1 MHTIKCAMSQQLTPM
16 PPQPSQDL
24 QQLVRSE
31 VDRATTLQLLERQI
45 EEGEAAFVRMGQ
57 ALRRIRDE
65 KLYDQPSFK
74 AYCEERWKWGR
85 EHAYF
90 LMQAAQNYAIV
101 AESKTVD
108 VLPMQGR
115 QMRAIHAAPDEQKPA
130 VWDRAVEIAGG
141 EQPTSMQ
148 VTQAVEEFKPES
160 QRSNVVQMR
169 PAKPPKPLENTE
181 ILGTELS
188 IAQSRVAYLE
198 EAIAA
203 LLAEFEASGT
213 LSDQTVERLTNDIA
227 GIPAA

>member
-1 MHTIKCAMSQQLTPM
+1 MT
-16 PPQPSQDL
+16 PQPRPDL
-24 QQLVRSE
+24 TQLVRSE
-31 VDRATTLQLLERQI
+31 VDRATTLQRLEQQI
-45 EEGEAAFVRMGQ
+45 QEGEAAFVKMGQ

-74 AYCEERWKWGR
+74 AYCEERWQWGR
-85 EHAYF
+85 EYAYF
-90 LMQAAQNYAIV
+90 LMQAAENYAVV
-101 AESKTVD
+101 AEGTTVD

-115 QMRAIHAAPDEQKPA
+115 QMREIQAAPDEQKPQ

-141 EQPTSMQ
+141 DQPTSTQ
-148 VTQAVEEFKPES
+148 VKQAVQEIQPQP

-198 EAIAA
+198 EAIAS
-203 LLAEFEASGT
+203 LLAEFEGTGT
-213 LSDQTVERLTNDIA
+213 LSPQTVERLTNDIA